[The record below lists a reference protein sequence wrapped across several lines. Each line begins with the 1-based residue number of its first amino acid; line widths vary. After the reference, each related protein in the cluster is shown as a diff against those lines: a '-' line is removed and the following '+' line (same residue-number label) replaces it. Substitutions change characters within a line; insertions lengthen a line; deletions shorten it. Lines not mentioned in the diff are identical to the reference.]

1 MYAQSQ
7 LMSGQHWLSR
17 AKAKSASTRSNRKPL
32 KPIRGHVPFTVT
44 SLGQHTSIYAPDP
57 RNVIHVVLEG
67 VRPPEGTVGAVMPAF
82 ADTLSDAQIAD
93 IAAYLR
99 ARFSRGGEWQ
109 NIEAEIA
116 RLRRSTSP

>member
-1 MYAQSQ
+1 MTDLQALYA
-7 LMSGQHWLSR
+7 GICATCHE
-17 AKAKSASTRSNRKPL
+17 TG
-32 KPIRGHVPFTVT
+32 GHVPFTVT

>member
-1 MYAQSQ
+1 MPFTLNFGVAGS
-7 LMSGQHWLSR
+7 L
-17 AKAKSASTRSNRKPL
+17 
-32 KPIRGHVPFTVT
+32 VPFGVHSPARAQKSSV
-44 SLGQHTSIYAPDP
+44 SLASIYAPDP